1 MVHNPQQSRMPD
13 HSATPNSPPSSNPVG
28 QSKLV
33 LLLGIYALLGGVTSF
48 TGWAADIP
56 RLTDWD
62 NTGISI
68 QPNATVAVTT
78 AGAALLLLSF
88 GFRRIASALGALV
101 AFIGGSVLFEYL
113 SGIQLRIDDLLMFGR
128 TWGRVGV
135 LFPGRMGPPGAAS
148 WTLIGITLALTSLA
162 RTSEVSIGRFRAK
175 ALVPIPGL
183 LTASIS
189 TLSIIGYLYGAS
201 RLYTI
206 PTVTVIAFQ
215 TATFIFAVSVALVMT
230 VPEYGPVRLISEDSV
245 AGMLTRRILPA
256 LIVLPIVIGFLRL
269 LGQRSGLYDLAFGS
283 ALRTLLE
290 MACFVALLWWTG
302 NAISRQEQRRRQAEA
317 QIHEQARLLDLGSDV
332 IILTRWNNGILYW
345 NRGAEELYGFK
356 RDESF
361 GKRLHELLQSEFP
374 EPHAEILEKLKRE
387 GVWSGEVIHTAS
399 DGRRLTLAAR
409 WVLDR
414 DAEDKP
420 RTILKAFNDITDRK
434 RVEQE
439 LRESQERLSGLITSA
454 MDAVIAV
461 DAEQR
466 IVLFNPAA
474 ERMFACDSSDVVGS
488 SLDRFIPLQLREIH
502 RTHIENFGSTGITT
516 RRMGALGTLSG
527 VRSNGDEFPI
537 EASISHMEAGGQK
550 LFTVILRD
558 ITERRAGEA
567 EREALL
573 IREHESRELA
583 EDANRLKDEFLAIMS
598 HELRNPLNVILGYSE
613 LLVRHD
619 EIMQSAQL
627 QHMAEAIKRNAIA
640 QSKLIPDRLDLSR
653 LRSGKLELNKEIVSM
668 MVSVNNAIDTVRSDA
683 EAKQIAIEIEAPDE
697 SLFVEGDPVRLE
709 QIIWNLLNNAAKYSP
724 SGGKLAV
731 RLGKEKDQISL
742 MVEDTGQG
750 IDA

>member
-1 MVHNPQQSRMPD
+1 
-13 HSATPNSPPSSNPVG
+13 
-28 QSKLV
+28 
-33 LLLGIYALLGGVTSF
+33 
-48 TGWAADIP
+48 
-56 RLTDWD
+56 
-62 NTGISI
+62 
-68 QPNATVAVTT
+68 
-78 AGAALLLLSF
+78 
-88 GFRRIASALGALV
+88 
-101 AFIGGSVLFEYL
+101 
-113 SGIQLRIDDLLMFGR
+113 MFGR

-175 ALVPIPGL
+175 ALVPILGP

-206 PTVTVIAFQ
+206 PTVTIIAFQ
-215 TATFIFAVSVALVMT
+215 TATFIFAVSVALVVT
-230 VPEYGPVRLISEDSV
+230 APEYGPVRIIAEDSA
-245 AGMLTRRILPA
+245 AGILARRILPA

-269 LGQRSGLYDLAFGS
+269 SGERRGLYDLAFGS
-283 ALRTLLE
+283 ATRTVVE
-290 MACFVALLWWTG
+290 IACFVALLWWTG
-302 NAISRQEQRRRQAEA
+302 NAISRQDRRRKEAEA
-317 QIHEQARLLDLGSDV
+317 QIHEQARLLDLGSDA
-332 IILTRWNNGILYW
+332 IILTRWNNVILYW

-356 RDESF
+356 REDAF
-361 GKRLHELLQSEFP
+361 GKVLHELLQTEFS
-374 EPHAEILEKLKRE
+374 EPHTEILEKLKRD
-387 GVWSGEVIHTAS
+387 GVWSGEVVHTAS

-414 DAEDKP
+414 DAEGEP
-420 RTILKAFNDITDRK
+420 RTILKAFNDITERK
-434 RVEQE
+434 RAEQE
-439 LRESQERLSGLITSA
+439 LRESQERLSGLISSA

-461 DAEQR
+461 DSEQR

-488 SLDRFIPLQLREIH
+488 SLDRFIPLQLRGIH
-502 RTHIENFGSTGITT
+502 RTHIEHFGSTGITT
-516 RRMGALGTLSG
+516 RRMGALGTLGG

-583 EDANRLKDEFLAIMS
+583 EDANRLKDEFLAVMS

-613 LLVRHD
+613 LLVRTD
-619 EIMQSAQL
+619 EITQSAQL
-627 QHMAEAIKRNAIA
+627 QRMAEAIKRNATA
-640 QSKLIPDRLDLSR
+640 QSKLIRDLLDLSR

-683 EAKQIAIEIEAPDE
+683 EAKQIAIEIDAPDE

-709 QIIWNLLNNAAKYSP
+709 QIIWNLLNNSVKFTP
-724 SGGKLAV
+724 SGGKVAV
-731 RLGKEKDQISL
+731 RLGKEKDQVFL
-742 MVEDTGQG
+742 AVEDTGQG
-750 IDA
+750 IDASFLPHIFEIFRQADAGTNRVHSGMGIGLAHL